1 MSLITASAAETAILP
16 FGSLAWFK
24 RELAPT
30 RLREIRTAIMVG
42 GTVLCVVISMA
53 LQVPSLDLSAYMVFF
68 LSKETKRLT
77 ILTGL
82 LGLIGATVGIG
93 EAILLYKF
101 TYGHP
106 ELRIPGMAITFFLG
120 MYLSRVFVLGPLGF
134 LIGFVSS
141 YGLSVAAQAP
151 SPEVLVRQV
160 LWIWVAIAYG
170 GAVTVVINSL
180 FLPDPASAGA
190 KPAKPKRSELSTA
203 SRRPDGRHLF
213 VPDAFT
219 NPAHVHFA
227 LKATFAAMFCY
238 IFYSAIDWTGIHTAF
253 ITCTF
258 IALESTGA
266 TLHKGVLRI
275 GGAIIGGA
283 LALFIIVFLM
293 PHMVTI
299 ASLVVVVACACAI
312 AGWVATGSEMISYAG
327 LQIAFAFFYS
337 VFQGY
342 APDTDLDNVRDRVV
356 GILFGLIVTGVV
368 FAYIWPERTIDRL
381 RDTLRVSLRQLAQL
395 LEIPR
400 PKTSI
405 QTAKAEAHS
414 SIAATSKSFEQARR
428 YVQLSQFE
436 FEESP
441 DHERISLGNLETALL
456 RAEDIFAVAT
466 SLARDQAWDEWHQ
479 LPSAAKNAESE
490 LRNVAA
496 KRIDRATTGDVTD
509 DTDADLST
517 ALHAWNETVQRQR
530 PESSRTA
537 LVSQIAAEVQHLE

>member
-1 MSLITASAAETAILP
+1 MNPATSIAVQPAIVP

-42 GTVLCVVISMA
+42 GTVLCVIISMA

-68 LSKETKRLT
+68 LSQKTKQLT
-77 ILTGL
+77 VLIGL
-82 LGLIGATVGIG
+82 LGLIGATIGIG

-106 ELRIPGMAITFFLG
+106 ELRIPGMAITLFLG
-120 MYLSRVFVLGPLGF
+120 MYVSRVLVLGQLGF

-141 YGLSVAAQAP
+141 YGLSVAEQAP
-151 SPEVLVRQV
+151 SPELLVRTV

-170 GAVTVVINSL
+170 VAVTVVVNSL
-180 FLPDPASAGA
+180 FLPDTASAGA
-190 KPAKPKRSELSTA
+190 KPPKPKS
-203 SRRPDGRHLF
+203 LF

-219 NPAHVHFA
+219 NPAHVRFA
-227 LKATFAAMFCY
+227 LKVTFAAMFCY

-266 TLHKGVLRI
+266 TLHKGVLRM
-275 GGAIIGGA
+275 GGAIVGGA
-283 LALFIIVFLM
+283 LALFTLVFLM

-299 ASLVVVVACACAI
+299 ASLVVVVACASAI
-312 AGWVATGSEMISYAG
+312 AGWVATGSELISYAG

-342 APDTDLDNVRDRVV
+342 APDTDLDNVRDRVI
-356 GILFGLIVTGVV
+356 GILFGLFVTGVV
-368 FAYIWPERTIDRL
+368 FAYIWPEHTIDRL
-381 RDTLRVSLRQLAQL
+381 RDALRAALRQLAQL

-400 PKTSI
+400 PETSI
-405 QTAKAEAHS
+405 ETSKAEAHPL
-414 SIAATSKSFEQARR
+414 IVATSGSFEKANR
-428 YVQLSQFE
+428 YVQLTQFE

-441 DHERISLGNLETALL
+441 DRDRTSLENLEETLS
-456 RAEDIFAVAT
+456 RAEEIFASAK
-466 SLARDQAWDEWHQ
+466 SLAQGD
-479 LPSAAKNAESE
+479 AKQN
-490 LRNVAA
+490 
-496 KRIDRATTGDVTD
+496 
-509 DTDADLST
+509 
-517 ALHAWNETVQRQR
+517 Q
-530 PESSRTA
+530 SRTA
-537 LVSQIAAEVQHLE
+537 LRSEVAAELRTLD